1 MSIGSRIKEARE
13 RKKIKQ
19 AELAEMLDM
28 HPITLSR
35 WERDIN
41 TPDGNILKKIA
52 EKLSVTVA
60 YLSGESTIPDI
71 PVNDAEQAQSDEMP
85 TKVETQAEY
94 KNDLYYKFPNG
105 AELSLPAS
113 PQYITLFEKLVTR
126 SLDAQIKNNSNN
138 STE

>member
-19 AELAEMLDM
+19 VELAGMLDT

-60 YLSGESTIPDI
+60 YLSGESKIPDI
-71 PVNDAEQAQSDEMP
+71 SKTENIKPEQSS
-85 TKVETQAEY
+85 ETPKKIETHTEY
-94 KNDLYYKFPNG
+94 KKDLYYKFPNG
-105 AELSLPAS
+105 AEVSLPAS
-113 PQYITLFEKLVTR
+113 PEYVALFEKLITQG
-126 SLDAQIKNNSNN
+126 LDAQNKKLIN
-138 STE
+138 